1 MIQLKIKYSKSVV
14 WEGIE
19 QLANDMKTL
28 GETIGW
34 LVIFDRNAAN
44 AWNEKIFWEI
54 VNYEGKTI
62 DLVGC

>member
-1 MIQLKIKYSKSVV
+1 
-14 WEGIE
+14 
-19 QLANDMKTL
+19 MKTL